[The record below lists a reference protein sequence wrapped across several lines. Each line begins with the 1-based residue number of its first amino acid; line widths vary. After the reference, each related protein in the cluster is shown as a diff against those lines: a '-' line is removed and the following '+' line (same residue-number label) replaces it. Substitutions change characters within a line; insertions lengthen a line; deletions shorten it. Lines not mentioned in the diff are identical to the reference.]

1 MSARRVET
9 PAPGLSG
16 DPGFLLARAGARA
29 IRSFN
34 RALDDVGLRSRLYSV
49 LMAVEEQEGLSQR
62 ALSAVLDVDPSAVVA
77 IVDEL
82 QDAGLVRRDAHPA
95 DRRSHVVVITDGG
108 RTLIERIRP
117 TVDRIHDEILASLKP
132 DERQLFVEML
142 KRVAGVNG
150 A

>member
-9 PAPGLSG
+9 PAPGLSE
-16 DPGFLLARAGARA
+16 DPGYLLARAGARA

-34 RALDDVGLRSRLYSV
+34 RALDAVGLRSRLYSV
-49 LMAVEEQEGLSQR
+49 LLAVEERGGLSQR
-62 ALSAVLDVDPSAVVA
+62 ALSTVLDVDPSAVVA

-108 RTLIERIRP
+108 RALIERLRP
-117 TVDRIHDEILASLKP
+117 TVNRVHDEILTSLEP
-132 DERQLFVEML
+132 DERQLFVGML
-142 KRVAGVNG
+142 KRVAGVDG